1 MGKRLTPKSDD
12 ALDIETLTDM
22 YSAPLRRYF
31 LRHVRQREDA
41 EDMVQE
47 VFSRLIRNQSAEQ
60 IENPQAYLFRI
71 ASNLLRDKRRRDRVR
86 HSDAHEPYDEL
97 YHPYEDISPERVLIG
112 KQELERLKKS
122 ILKLPPRVKAA
133 FILHRFEGLTYKEI
147 AEALG
152 ISVSAVEKNM
162 MTAIARLSKEF
173 GRK

>member
-1 MGKRLTPKSDD
+1 MGKRLKSKSDQS
-12 ALDIETLTDM
+12 LDIEMLTEM

-31 LRHVRQREDA
+31 LRHMGQREDA
-41 EDMVQE
+41 EDMVQD
-47 VFSRLIRNQSAEQ
+47 VFSRLIRSQSTEQ

-71 ASNLLRDKRRRDRVR
+71 ASNLLRDKRRRDLVR
-86 HSDAHEPYDEL
+86 QSDFHEPYDEL
-97 YHPYEDISPERVLIG
+97 HHPYEDISPERVLIG
-112 KQELERLKKS
+112 KQELERLKKL

-147 AEALG
+147 AKALG
-152 ISVSAVEKNM
+152 ISVSAVEKSM